1 MTTSEATFS
10 LSVPPPPSPPYGF
23 LLDGFVVE
31 EMSQYPLARRHEPSD
46 LEGAARSLAWLGVG
60 RTILSAVASNLEGV
74 EVCSN
79 WEPAG
84 GAWGTWK

>member
-46 LEGAARSLAWLGVG
+46 LEGGHLGGGVG
-60 RTILSAVASNLEGV
+60 APDGGGRDGGGVHGPASLMLKG
-74 EVCSN
+74 S
-79 WEPAG
+79 P
-84 GAWGTWK
+84 